1 MDALT
6 TGRFLSVIPDAEIT
20 AADRILVC
28 SGKIGH
34 ELRAERERRAEAS
47 TAIVLLEELYPFPTR
62 ALARELERL
71 ARAREIVW
79 VQEEPANMGAL
90 FFVQPRLQQ
99 VAGRRPVRSVKRTAS
114 ASPATG
120 SMKAHAVEQAALVA
134 LAFGGHERAPRR
146 SGQPAVQDT

>member
-47 TAIVLLEELYPFPTR
+47 TAIVLLEELYPFP
-62 ALARELERL
+62 ARELERL

-79 VQEEPANMGAL
+79 VQEDPANMGAL

>member
-34 ELRAERERRAEAS
+34 EQRAERERRADAS
-47 TAIVLLEELYPFPTR
+47 TAIILLEQLYPFPER
-62 ALARELERL
+62 ELAHELERH

-90 FFVQPRLQQ
+90 FFMQPRLQQ
-99 VAGRRPVRSVKRTAS
+99 VGGNRPIRSVKRSAS

-120 SMKAHAVEQAALVA
+120 SVKAHSLEQAALLA
-134 LAFGGHERAPRR
+134 LAFAGHERAPQR
-146 SGQPAVQDT
+146 SGQPALQEA